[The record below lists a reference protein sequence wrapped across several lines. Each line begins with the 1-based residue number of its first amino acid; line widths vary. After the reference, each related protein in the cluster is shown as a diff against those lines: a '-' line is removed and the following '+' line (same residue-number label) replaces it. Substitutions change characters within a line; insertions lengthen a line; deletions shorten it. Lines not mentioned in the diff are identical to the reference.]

1 MRLWHKDLIPFL
13 PRQQLLGQWRECCL
27 IAKNIAEK
35 GTPNHLLVNRI
46 MDYPFEH
53 FRQYTVDV
61 WFEMVCRHYKC
72 DYSKFEK
79 YIPKNIP
86 VPTDDETFVQSLA
99 LAISQKDEIFKD
111 WHDDRY
117 MHQCLLNLQEKYD
130 CGGISEEEYRIL
142 VDNTVIEDL

>member
-35 GTPNHLLVNRI
+35 STPNHLLVNKI
-46 MDYPFEH
+46 MDYPIEH

-79 YIPKNIP
+79 YYPKAVSVP
-86 VPTDDETFVQSLA
+86 VSK
-99 LAISQKDEIFKD
+99 SEIFED
-111 WHDDRY
+111 WHNDRY

>member
-1 MRLWHKDLIPFL
+1 MRLWQTDLIPFL

-27 IAKNIAEK
+27 IAKSITEK
-35 GTPNHLLVNRI
+35 GTPNHLLVNKI
-46 MDYPFEH
+46 MDYPIEH

-79 YIPKNIP
+79 YYPKAVSVP
-86 VPTDDETFVQSLA
+86 VSK
-99 LAISQKDEIFKD
+99 SEIFKD
-111 WHDDRY
+111 WHNDRY
-117 MHQCLLNLQEKYD
+117 MHQCLMNLQEKYD